1 MPFFPPD
8 NPALRHKQL
17 KVTGKNDSLTR
28 SGESF
33 LLVSLQGR
41 RVQRPQDWDC
51 RFGTEDAKGNVSNQ
65 QENER

>member
-17 KVTGKNDSLTR
+17 KVTGKNDPQAR

-33 LLVSLQGR
+33 LLVFLQR
-41 RVQRPQDWDC
+41 QRVQRPQDWDC
-51 RFGTEDAKGNVSNQ
+51 RFGTEDAKGNVS
-65 QENER
+65 

>member
-17 KVTGKNDSLTR
+17 KVPGKNDSLAR

-33 LLVSLQGR
+33 LPVFLQR
-41 RVQRPQDWDC
+41 RRAQRPQDWDC
-51 RFGTEDAKGNVSNQ
+51 RFGTEDAKENVS
-65 QENER
+65 

>member
-33 LLVSLQGR
+33 LLVSLQRR
-41 RVQRPQDWDC
+41 RVQRTLDWVG

>member
-17 KVTGKNDSLTR
+17 KVPGKNDPLAR

-33 LLVSLQGR
+33 LPVFLQR
-41 RVQRPQDWDC
+41 RRAQRPQGRDQ
-51 RFGTEDAKGNVSNQ
+51 RFGTEDAKENVS
-65 QENER
+65 

>member
-17 KVTGKNDSLTR
+17 KVAGKNDSLAR

-33 LLVSLQGR
+33 LLVFLQRR
-41 RVQRPQDWDC
+41 RVRRPQDWDC
-51 RFGTEDAKGNVSNQ
+51 RFGTEDAKGNVS
-65 QENER
+65 

>member
-17 KVTGKNDSLTR
+17 KVTGKNDSLAR

-33 LLVSLQGR
+33 LLVSLQRR
-41 RVQRPQDWDC
+41 RVQHPQDRDC
-51 RFGTEDAKGNVSNQ
+51 HFGTEDAKGNVS
-65 QENER
+65 